1 MLKNLPPG
9 WMTVDNET
17 VFQTRNLFYVSQND
31 GKSTSIVS
39 VDNAAQDIH
48 LTADMG
54 PTEILKKAND
64 ACGEILDIVKIYSN
78 RTGKENEGVT
88 YYLNRKSIS
97 EMIDRSYKQNEET
110 VHYTSIIPKTANAGA
125 DIYLPMQK
133 VIDILST
140 TTY

>member
-17 VFQTRNLFYVSQND
+17 VFQTRNLFYVSKK
-31 GKSTSIVS
+31 GSASTSIIS
-39 VDNAAQDIH
+39 IDNAAQDIH
-48 LTADMG
+48 IKTDMA

-64 ACGEILDIVKIYSN
+64 SCGEILDIVKIYSN
-78 RTGKENEGVT
+78 KTGKENEGVT
-88 YYLNRKSIS
+88 YYLNRKAIS
-97 EMIDRSYKQNEET
+97 ELMDLSYKQNEET